1 MSSFLHTERHS
12 TNYHNTLLINPFN
25 VVIQIFFI
33 VSRYIFV
40 DFQLLK
46 SYTHLI
52 LNESR
57 EVKMN
62 QKTITYWLKAVIF
75 AIGLLGLAFF
85 GGATAYAF
93 LFKPDYNELLPIYLR
108 QNMVFIWITAAICY
122 SILFFFNK
130 IVKEIGNDNSFS
142 MENVK
147 NFKSMAVCG
156 TLFIIEHVIQILIW
170 LIKGETGL
178 IQLSYDLL
186 KIFVFIIFI
195 ILCVAMSKLVQHAYE
210 IKQENEL
217 TI

>member
-1 MSSFLHTERHS
+1 
-12 TNYHNTLLINPFN
+12 
-25 VVIQIFFI
+25 
-33 VSRYIFV
+33 
-40 DFQLLK
+40 
-46 SYTHLI
+46 
-52 LNESR
+52 
-57 EVKMN
+57 MN

-108 QNMVFIWITAAICY
+108 QNMVFLWRARIY
-122 SILFFFNK
+122 DK
-130 IVKEIGNDNSFS
+130 VQSFS

>member
-1 MSSFLHTERHS
+1 
-12 TNYHNTLLINPFN
+12 
-25 VVIQIFFI
+25 
-33 VSRYIFV
+33 
-40 DFQLLK
+40 
-46 SYTHLI
+46 
-52 LNESR
+52 
-57 EVKMN
+57 MN

-108 QNMVFIWITAAICY
+108 QNMVFLWITAVICY

-156 TLFIIEHVIQILIW
+156 TLFI
-170 LIKGETGL
+170 
-178 IQLSYDLL
+178 
-186 KIFVFIIFI
+186 FI